1 MEEKLTY
8 APEETFALAK
18 ALGEQCRPGEVYCLN
33 GDLGAGKTLFAQG
46 FGAGLGIT
54 DPINSPTFTI
64 VQIYDEGRMPLYH
77 FDVYRIA
84 DPEEMYEVG
93 FDEYIE
99 GQGVCLIEWSDLI
112 EDILPPHRIDIRIER
127 VPGGGDEERRLRI
140 CRF

>member
-1 MEEKLTY
+1 MEELFTN
-8 APEETFALAK
+8 APEQTFALAK
-18 ALGEQCRPGEVYCLN
+18 AMGEQCRRGEVYCLN

-46 FGAGLGIT
+46 FGTGLGVT

-64 VQIYDEGRMPLYH
+64 VQVYEEGRMPLYH

-93 FDEYIE
+93 FEEYVE

-112 EDILPPHRIDIRIER
+112 EDILPEHRIDIRIER
-127 VPGGGDEERRLRI
+127 VPGGSEEERRLRI
-140 CRF
+140 CRY